1 MKKLVVVTSFLVLL
15 ASSAAFAEEVYV
27 TKNGK
32 KYHQQTCLL
41 IKNKGAHVID
51 MKDAVAQGLAPC
63 SKCFKDKLP
72 DGSKPKGIIGSLIK
86 SDPKSKK

>member
-1 MKKLVVVTSFLVLL
+1 MKKLIIVASFIVLL
-15 ASSAAFAEEVYV
+15 ANSVAFAEEVYV

-32 KYHQQTCLL
+32 KYHQQACLL
-41 IKNKGAHVID
+41 IKNKGAHAVD

-72 DGSKPKGIIGSLIK
+72 DQSKSKGILDSLIK
-86 SDPKSKK
+86 PDTKSKK